1 MRHVTLR
8 KTLLAMAVGCA
19 ASYAQAASA
28 EAQAQDT
35 IVVQAAGE
43 AFTPGGDTPP
53 PAYLDGQVAHGGRL
67 GMLGEQRAMDVPF
80 NVISFTSKLVEDQQ
94 ARTVADV
101 VRNDAGVQNVQGYGN
116 FQETYRIRGFA
127 LEGDDMTFSGLGGV
141 MPRQVVE
148 MAMVDRVE
156 IFKGA
161 NALVNG
167 ASTTGVGGVINL
179 EPKHADDLPL
189 TRLGVDYTSASQA
202 GVTLDA
208 GRRFGDA
215 EQFGARVNLVQR
227 EGETA
232 VDNEKRRT
240 TFASVGLDYKGDR
253 LKTSLDLGYQKQ
265 GFHGGRIG
273 VDIRSVDVI
282 PAVPKATQ
290 NYSQDWVYSD
300 LESQFG
306 MARAE
311 YALTD
316 DWTLYGGLGGQ
327 HSHEKGL
334 YATPRLLNAAGDA
347 TMGRMDTNRIIDNFS
362 GMGGVRG
369 RFDTGFISHQVN
381 VGYSAI
387 ARRDAT
393 AWRMAK
399 TTRAVNIY
407 DPVDVGR
414 PPNASAS
421 GNYGS
426 PPTTGRSRT
435 QGWLLSDTLGVLD
448 DRVLLTVAA
457 RHQKVVVRKYSAKTG
472 DETRDSRF
480 NDSRWMPTYGIVYK
494 PTEQVSLYANHT
506 ESLEPGGS
514 APSTAANYGESTG
527 ILHSKQN
534 EAGVKVDFG
543 RLGGTLTA
551 FEIKKPVATQDS
563 VTNIYAL
570 SGEQRNRGVE
580 LNLFGEPVLGL
591 RLNASATWIDP
602 QMTRT
607 KDGVNDGN
615 DAVGVPRFAMRVG
628 SEVDIAPVEGLTA
641 SAWVNHTGA
650 QYANA
655 ANTRKLDD
663 FTTLDLGVRY
673 RMTLND
679 QQNVVTWRAGVDNVT
694 NEKYW
699 STVESSGIYLY
710 QGKPRTL
717 KLSMSYDF

>member
-1 MRHVTLR
+1 MKHVTLR

-28 EAQAQDT
+28 DAQAQDT

-148 MAMVDRVE
+148 MAMVDRIE

-273 VDIRSVDVI
+273 VDIRNVDFI

-334 YATPRLLNAAGDA
+334 YATPRLINAAGDA

-362 GMGGVRG
+362 GMGGMRG

-393 AWRMAK
+393 SWRMAK

-407 DPVDVGR
+407 DPPDVGR

-435 QGWLLSDTLGVLD
+435 QGWLLSDTLGMLD

-457 RHQKVVVRKYSAKTG
+457 RHQKVVVRKYSARTG

-628 SEVDIAPVEGLTA
+628 GEVDIAPVEGLTA

-679 QQNVVTWRAGVDNVT
+679 QQNTVTWRAGVDNVT

>member
-1 MRHVTLR
+1 MKHVTLR
-8 KTLLAMAVGCA
+8 QTLLAMAVGCA
-19 ASYAQAASA
+19 ASYAQA
-28 EAQAQDT
+28 EET
-35 IVVQAAGE
+35 IVVQAASE

-179 EPKHADDLPL
+179 EPKHADALPL
-189 TRLGVDYTSASQA
+189 TRLGVDYTSARQA

-215 EQFGARVNLVQR
+215 DRFGVRVNLVQR

-273 VDIRSVDVI
+273 VDIRNVDFI

-311 YALTD
+311 YALAD
-316 DWTLYGGLGGQ
+316 DWTLYGGFGGQ

-334 YATPRLLNAAGDA
+334 YATPRLINADGDA
-347 TMGRMDTNRIIDNFS
+347 TMGRMDTNRIIDNAS
-362 GMGGVRG
+362 GMAACAG
-369 RFDTGFISHQVN
+369 
-381 VGYSAI
+381 
-387 ARRDAT
+387 
-393 AWRMAK
+393 
-399 TTRAVNIY
+399 
-407 DPVDVGR
+407 
-414 PPNASAS
+414 AS
-421 GNYGS
+421 
-426 PPTTGRSRT
+426 T
-435 QGWLLSDTLGVLD
+435 
-448 DRVLLTVAA
+448 
-457 RHQKVVVRKYSAKTG
+457 
-472 DETRDSRF
+472 
-480 NDSRWMPTYGIVYK
+480 
-494 PTEQVSLYANHT
+494 
-506 ESLEPGGS
+506 PG
-514 APSTAANYGESTG
+514 
-527 ILHSKQN
+527 
-534 EAGVKVDFG
+534 
-543 RLGGTLTA
+543 
-551 FEIKKPVATQDS
+551 
-563 VTNIYAL
+563 
-570 SGEQRNRGVE
+570 
-580 LNLFGEPVLGL
+580 LF
-591 RLNASATWIDP
+591 RI
-602 QMTRT
+602 R
-607 KDGVNDGN
+607 
-615 DAVGVPRFAMRVG
+615 
-628 SEVDIAPVEGLTA
+628 
-641 SAWVNHTGA
+641 
-650 QYANA
+650 
-655 ANTRKLDD
+655 
-663 FTTLDLGVRY
+663 
-673 RMTLND
+673 
-679 QQNVVTWRAGVDNVT
+679 
-694 NEKYW
+694 
-699 STVESSGIYLY
+699 
-710 QGKPRTL
+710 
-717 KLSMSYDF
+717 

>member
-1 MRHVTLR
+1 MKHVTLR
-8 KTLLAMAVGCA
+8 QTLLAMAVGCA
-19 ASYAQAASA
+19 ASYAQA
-28 EAQAQDT
+28 EET
-35 IVVQAAGE
+35 IVVQAASE

-179 EPKHADDLPL
+179 EPKHADALPL
-189 TRLGVDYTSASQA
+189 TRLGVDYTSARQA

-215 EQFGARVNLVQR
+215 DQFGVRVNLVQR

-273 VDIRSVDVI
+273 VDIRNVDFI

-311 YALTD
+311 YALAD
-316 DWTLYGGLGGQ
+316 DWTLYGGFGGQ

-334 YATPRLLNAAGDA
+334 YATPRLINADGDA
-347 TMGRMDTNRIIDNFS
+347 TMGRMDTNRIIDNAS

-381 VGYSAI
+381 LGYSAI

-457 RHQKVVVRKYSAKTG
+457 RHQDVVVRKYSAKTG

-534 EAGVKVDFG
+534 EAGVKIDFG

-570 SGEQRNRGVE
+570 SGEQRNRGME

-607 KDGVNDGN
+607 KDGANDGN

-628 SEVDIAPVEGLTA
+628 GEVDIAPVEGLTA

-679 QQNVVTWRAGVDNVT
+679 QQNTVTWRAGIDNVT

>member
-1 MRHVTLR
+1 MKHVTLR
-8 KTLLAMAVGCA
+8 QTLLAMAVGCA
-19 ASYAQAASA
+19 ASYAQA
-28 EAQAQDT
+28 EET
-35 IVVQAAGE
+35 IVVQAASE

-179 EPKHADDLPL
+179 EPKHADALPL
-189 TRLGVDYTSASQA
+189 TRLGVDYASARQA

-215 EQFGARVNLVQR
+215 DQFGVRVNLVQR

-273 VDIRSVDVI
+273 VDIRNVDFI

-311 YALTD
+311 YALAD
-316 DWTLYGGLGGQ
+316 DWTLYGGFGGQ

-334 YATPRLLNAAGDA
+334 YATPRLINADGDA
-347 TMGRMDTNRIIDNFS
+347 TMGRMDTNRIIDNAS

-381 VGYSAI
+381 LGYSAI

-407 DPVDVGR
+407 DPADVGR

-457 RHQKVVVRKYSAKTG
+457 RHQDVVVRKYSAKTG

-494 PTEQVSLYANHT
+494 PTEQISLYANHT

-534 EAGVKVDFG
+534 EAGVKIDFG

-607 KDGVNDGN
+607 KDGANDGN

-628 SEVDIAPVEGLTA
+628 GEVDIAPVEGLTA
-641 SAWVNHTGA
+641 SAWVNHTGE
-650 QYANA
+650 QYVNA

-679 QQNVVTWRAGVDNVT
+679 QQNTVTWRAGIDNVT